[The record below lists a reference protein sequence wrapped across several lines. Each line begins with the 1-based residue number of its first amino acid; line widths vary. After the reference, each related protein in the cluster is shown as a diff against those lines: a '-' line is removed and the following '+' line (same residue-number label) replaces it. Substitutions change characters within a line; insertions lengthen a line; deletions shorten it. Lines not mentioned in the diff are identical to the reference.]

1 MNKVLIISYYFPPM
15 GMGGVQ
21 RTLKF
26 AKYLKD
32 YGWESVVV
40 TENPKKYYAVD
51 ESLLKEAVECGIN
64 IERTGKEPFN
74 VKDIIVK
81 APNERVRKLKTKF
94 SQFFFIPDSKIFWKK
109 KALAKVDEIWNK
121 YGGFD
126 LIFATAPP
134 YTDFLIG
141 QAIKRKYKIPLVI
154 DYRDLWVDN
163 KVLNSYPTYYH
174 KMSNIR
180 LEKKVLSEANK
191 IITTN
196 RKTKELII
204 TRYGNVEYNDVKI
217 IPHGFD
223 QEDYDKAV
231 KEELPVTDKMRFL
244 YSGSFYCYNPRPYFD
259 AIKFLYDKYPEL
271 EDKIEFCF
279 LGQFT
284 PEYVKYCQHIKIYD
298 KITVKGYVD
307 HFDCVKYIVSSDVL
321 VLLKSTGENEIAA
334 MVGKVGEY
342 IGSRKNILALIPDGL
357 TQKTLQGYEAIKFE
371 NSEEP
376 RDIAKS
382 IYEYYLLYKENKM
395 PAASEDFIA
404 PYNRK
409 TMTDDLATE
418 FNYLLDIE

>member
-1 MNKVLIISYYFPPM
+1 M
-15 GMGGVQ
+15 GKGGVQ

-32 YGWESVVV
+32 YGWESVVI
-40 TENPKKYYAVD
+40 TDNPKKYYAVD
-51 ESLLKEAVECGIN
+51 ESLLKEAVDCGIS

-74 VKDIIVK
+74 IKDIVVK
-81 APNERVRKLKTKF
+81 APNEKVRKLKTKF
-94 SQFFFIPDSKIFWKK
+94 SQFFFIPDSKILWKK

-141 QAIKRKYKIPLVI
+141 QAIKRKYKIPLII

-180 LEKKVLSEANK
+180 LEKKVLAEANK

-223 QEDYDKAV
+223 QEDYD
-231 KEELPVTDKMRFL
+231 R
-244 YSGSFYCYNPRPYFD
+244 
-259 AIKFLYDKYPEL
+259 
-271 EDKIEFCF
+271 
-279 LGQFT
+279 
-284 PEYVKYCQHIKIYD
+284 
-298 KITVKGYVD
+298 
-307 HFDCVKYIVSSDVL
+307 
-321 VLLKSTGENEIAA
+321 AA
-334 MVGKVGEY
+334 K
-342 IGSRKNILALIPDGL
+342 
-357 TQKTLQGYEAIKFE
+357 
-371 NSEEP
+371 
-376 RDIAKS
+376 
-382 IYEYYLLYKENKM
+382 
-395 PAASEDFIA
+395 
-404 PYNRK
+404 
-409 TMTDDLATE
+409 
-418 FNYLLDIE
+418 

>member
-1 MNKVLIISYYFPPM
+1 M

-32 YGWESVVV
+32 YGWEPVVI
-40 TENPKKYYAVD
+40 TDNPKKYYAVD
-51 ESLLKEAVECGIN
+51 ESLLKEAVDCGIN

-74 VKDIIVK
+74 VKDIVVK

-94 SQFFFIPDSKIFWKK
+94 SQFLFIPDSKIMWKK

-141 QAIKRKYKIPLVI
+141 QAVKRKYKIPLVI

-180 LEKKVLSEANK
+180 LEKKVLAEANK

-223 QEDYDKAV
+223 QDDYDRAL
-231 KEELPVTDKMRFL
+231 KEELPETNKMRFL

-271 EDKIEFCF
+271 ENEIEFCF

-284 PEYVKYCQHIKIYD
+284 AEYVKYCQHIKIYD
-298 KITVKGYVD
+298 KINIKGYVD
-307 HFDCVKYIVSSDVL
+307 HFDCVKYINSSDVL
-321 VLLKSTGENEIAA
+321 VLLRSTGENEIAA

-357 TQKTLQGYEAIKFE
+357 TQKTLQGYGAVKFE
-371 NSEEP
+371 NSEDP

-382 IYEYYLLYKENKM
+382 IYDYYLLYKENKM
-395 PAASEDFIA
+395 PSANEEFIA
-404 PYNRK
+404 PYDRK